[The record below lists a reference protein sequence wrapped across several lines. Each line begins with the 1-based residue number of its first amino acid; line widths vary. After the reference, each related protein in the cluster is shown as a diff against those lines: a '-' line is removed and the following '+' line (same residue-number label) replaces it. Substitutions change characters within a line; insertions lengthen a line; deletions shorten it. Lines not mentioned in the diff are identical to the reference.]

1 MKLTKTE
8 AAAFAVIGEALC
20 TAKDNAKT
28 KKENMPLIAGALAE
42 NHDAF
47 VGEGVTL
54 GDYKFKLVV
63 REELTA
69 IRV

>member
-8 AAAFAVIGEALC
+8 AAAFETIGAALC
-20 TAKDNAKT
+20 KAKDCATERKANA
-28 KKENMPLIAGALAE
+28 PLIAAALAE

-47 VGEGVTL
+47 VDEGVTI
-54 GDYKFKLVV
+54 GSYKFKLVV